1 MRRNRQQMLVG
12 DQIFEL
18 VVDSRLV
25 LLQSHIVHLVIAITE
40 KPIVSPA
47 QNNVFVFLPVQHYHP
62 KSFEFGRL
70 FVWTWIHNLFGY
82 RSPKA
87 AFG

>member
-25 LLQSHIVHLVIAITE
+25 LLQSHIVHLVIAVAE
-40 KPIVSPA
+40 KSIMSRT
-47 QNNVFVFLPVQHYHP
+47 QNNIFVFLPVQHYHP

-70 FVWTWIHNLFGY
+70 FVWILINDLFGY
-82 RSPKA
+82 RSPEA